1 MASVGYKLCRACFQH
16 RPKDRFDA
24 DSDRKCGRSSR
35 CRECTANPPSPE
47 EVRRCRETWNL
58 YQSQWRKRPGKVSG
72 ECYVAS
78 GVSSPEADR
87 LAGYCAEAYE
97 RALER
102 VRRREITERHPEYA
116 EALRA
121 MEILARDDGMIVACG
136 HVYRWDR
143 AAARLDRREFV
154 PPNINPR
161 EVVSARPVRI
171 FREPRFDPQPG
182 VPMRAVI

>member
-24 DSDRKCGRSSR
+24 EPSRACGRSSR
-35 CRECTANPPSPE
+35 CRECAANPPAPE
-47 EVRRCRETWNL
+47 EVRRAREAWNL
-58 YQSQWRKRPGKVSG
+58 YQSRWRKRPGKVSG

-78 GVSSPEADR
+78 GASSPEADR
-87 LAGYCAEAYE
+87 LAGYYAEAYE

-102 VRRREITERHPEYA
+102 VRRREITERHPEHV

-143 AAARLDRREFV
+143 TAGRLDRREFV

-161 EVVSARPVRI
+161 EVVPASPIRI

-182 VPMRAVI
+182 TIARAI